1 MFVVVALACGWL
13 VVEMKEAKKQREAA
27 AAIEKSHGLVGQS
40 WGAPAWLRTLLG
52 DYFFASIRVVSFVDR
67 YHQVTDA
74 QLHELRDTLAGLNQ
88 LQELAF
94 YNAQI
99 TDAGLVH
106 FEKLTTLHRLNLT
119 GAKVT
124 DAGLVHLGGLTQ
136 LEILALNGTK
146 VTDAG
151 LAGIAGLTQLAWL
164 SLKGTKVTNV
174 GVAKLRK
181 ELPNCQIVGP

>member
-1 MFVVVALACGWL
+1 MVWWG
-13 VVEMKEAKKQREAA
+13 
-27 AAIEKSHGLVGQS
+27 SHGE
-40 WGAPAWLRTLLG
+40 PAWLRTLLG
-52 DYFFASIRVVSFVDR
+52 IISLRTSVVSFVDR

-136 LEILALNGTK
+136 LEILASTARRSRTLGWH
-146 VTDAG
+146 
-151 LAGIAGLTQLAWL
+151 IAGLTQLAWL

-181 ELPNCQIVGP
+181 ELPNCRDRRALN